1 MLSVMEK
8 ILFLKTAP
16 IFEGMNSEQLKL
28 ISGITTEEDLNPHED
43 LFRQG
48 DLGDKMYIIISGEIE
63 ILEQSS
69 GKEHRLATVGR
80 STPVGEFAV
89 LDDEARSAGAR
100 ALMSTKVL
108 SIEKEEL
115 KELIREFP
123 ELAFEFFKVLIA
135 KNRETN
141 TKLRKRQIELEEAL
155 KEVDELKRRR

>member
-28 ISGITTEEDLNPHED
+28 ISGITTEEDLNPKEE

-48 DLGDKMYIIISGEIE
+48 DPGDKMYIIISGEIE
-63 ILEQSS
+63 ILEQSG
-69 GKEHRLATVGR
+69 GKEQRIVVLGK
-80 STPVGEFAV
+80 SDPVGEFAV

-100 ALMSTKVL
+100 ALNNAKVL
-108 SIEKEEL
+108 SVEKEEL

-141 TKLRKRQIELEEAL
+141 RQLHKLRKEKQDLETSLHSKAT
-155 KEVDELKRRR
+155 KK